1 MVVLVIV
8 VLLHCGCQCASFAMG
23 SVENDTE
30 EMALILTF
38 VWLIKIHCY
47 WILIFACNIGLKLW
61 KFNTIYN

>member
-8 VLLHCGCQCASFAMG
+8 VLLHCGCQCAMG

-47 WILIFACNIGLKLW
+47 
-61 KFNTIYN
+61 